1 MANTKLLTYFN
12 IKGGIY
18 KTTTSIMTA
27 YELAKDKDK
36 KILLWDLD
44 VQANLTQY
52 VYKVNHNDKT
62 TLDILKNCSADD
74 IIIKSFNEK
83 YSNVDLIASDIQM
96 TLLEENLFNFKD
108 DKEKILAKWYMEN
121 FDTFSKYD
129 YIICDLSPH
138 YDLIAKN
145 VLFLADSIIVLI
157 QDKNVSSLRG
167 AELFKQLWDA
177 DRALLDKEDNIK
189 NFVLVGFEKKKT
201 QVSEVFDSYL
211 EGFSEL
217 RSMMLKTYI
226 RKNEFIEKALM
237 KKLSLTD
244 FLKDSKDHFSRQE
257 FTNMLEELKAKGV
270 L

>member
-1 MANTKLLTYFN
+1 
-12 IKGGIY
+12 
-18 KTTTSIMTA
+18 
-27 YELAKDKDK
+27 
-36 KILLWDLD
+36 
-44 VQANLTQY
+44 
-52 VYKVNHNDKT
+52 
-62 TLDILKNCSADD
+62 
-74 IIIKSFNEK
+74 
-83 YSNVDLIASDIQM
+83 
-96 TLLEENLFNFKD
+96 
-108 DKEKILAKWYMEN
+108 
-121 FDTFSKYD
+121 
-129 YIICDLSPH
+129 
-138 YDLIAKN
+138 
-145 VLFLADSIIVLI
+145 
-157 QDKNVSSLRG
+157 
-167 AELFKQLWDA
+167 
-177 DRALLDKEDNIK
+177 NIK

>member
-1 MANTKLLTYFN
+1 MANTKLITYFN

-62 TLDILKNCSADD
+62 TLDILRGCNAND
-74 IIIKSFNEK
+74 IIVKSFNEN
-83 YSNVDLIASDIQM
+83 YSNIDLIASDIQM
-96 TLLEENLFNFKD
+96 TIFAEELFTFKE
-108 DKEKILAKWYMEN
+108 DKEKVLAKWYMEN

-129 YIICDLSPH
+129 YIICDLSPR
-138 YDLIAKN
+138 YDVIARN
-145 VLFLADSIIVLI
+145 VLFLADSIIVPI
-157 QDKNVSSLRG
+157 QDKNLSSLRG

-177 DRALLDKEDNIK
+177 DRILLDKEDNIK
-189 NFVLVGFEKKKT
+189 NFVLFGFEKKKT

-211 EGFSEL
+211 KSFESL

-226 RKNEFIEKALM
+226 RKNEFVEKALM

-244 FLKDSKDHFSRQE
+244 YAKMTKEHFSRQE
-257 FTNMLEELKAKGV
+257 FTCMLEELKKEGV

>member
-1 MANTKLLTYFN
+1 MADTKLITFFN

-52 VYKVNHNDKT
+52 VYKVNHDKMT
-62 TLDILKNCSADD
+62 TLDILKD
-74 IIIKSFNEK
+74 IDAKDVIIKAPNEN

-96 TLLEENLFNFKD
+96 ARFEQELSPLPAR
-108 DKEKILAKWYMEN
+108 EKFLARWYMKN
-121 FDTFSKYD
+121 FDILSEYD
-129 YIICDLSPH
+129 YIICDLSPR
-138 YDLIAKN
+138 YDLTSKN
-145 VLFLADSIIVLI
+145 ILFLADSVVVLV

-167 AELFKQLWDA
+167 ADLFKQLWDV
-177 DRALLDKEDNIK
+177 DRTYFDKEDNIK
-189 NFVLVGFEKKKT
+189 NIMLVGFEKKKT

-211 EGFSEL
+211 ENFEDL
-217 RSMMLKTYI
+217 RNMMLNTYI
-226 RKNEFIEKALM
+226 RKNEFIEKALL

-244 FLKDSKDHFSRQE
+244 FLKDTKDHFSRQE
-257 FTNMLEELKAKGV
+257 FTAMLEELKEKGV